1 MVETLTIDARRY
13 DPLAEVRVKFRL
25 RTSRGTLVVGPFV
38 ASLQNTAGR
47 RRATVPADP
56 GRSLRLLHLYMTGVD
71 AEALRELEGMS
82 NRSENRRMVD
92 ALKTVLPHPA
102 SAAVLV
108 DCPVPEVRT
117 AVLSKVFADAGLS
130 ELDGLDNLDQRW
142 VDEIRSVYLGDTW
155 NWRHPT
161 WATRDYTRQRQM
173 LAWIDRHGGEGGLDL
188 ALVKER
194 LNVADP
200 ELYFLL
206 STDVSKYLQRRA
218 GSWAP
223 LEFVHTARQ
232 AHDHARWFTPSR
244 QVPAVPALR

>member
-1 MVETLTIDARRY
+1 
-13 DPLAEVRVKFRL
+13 
-25 RTSRGTLVVGPFV
+25 
-38 ASLQNTAGR
+38 
-47 RRATVPADP
+47 
-56 GRSLRLLHLYMTGVD
+56 
-71 AEALRELEGMS
+71 
-82 NRSENRRMVD
+82 MVD

-130 ELDGLDNLDQRW
+130 ELDGLDSLDQRW

-155 NWRHPT
+155 NWRHPS

-206 STDVSKYLQRRA
+206 STDVSKYLQKRA

-223 LEFVHTARQ
+223 LEFVHAHAKHTTTPDGSHRLVRFRQCPHCANRGPGQILRIPELPRVGCVARVSR
-232 AHDHARWFTPSR
+232 HRARP
-244 QVPAVPALR
+244 